1 VVDST
6 RLLDELGPA
15 RYAEALADHRQLLR
29 AAFERHEGLEVDTQ
43 GDSFFVVF
51 QTAKDAVAAAVAAQ
65 SSVAAKRWPAGVQLP
80 VRMGLHTG
88 EPVLTATGYVG
99 LDVHRA
105 ARICS
110 AGHGG
115 QVLVSQATRELIG
128 SELPD
133 GVELRDL
140 GEHRL
145 KDLSSP
151 HRLFQVLIA
160 GMPGDFPPLKTLETS
175 PTNLP
180 AQPTPLLGREREL
193 MDVCN
198 LLLRDEVRLLTF
210 TGAGG
215 TGKTRLALQ
224 AAAELL
230 EEFPSG
236 VCFVA
241 LAPIR
246 EPALIVPSIARTLGL
261 REGGSQPLQETLV
274 EYLRDE
280 QVLLVLDNFEQLRQ
294 ASPVLSELLAAC
306 SGLKLLVTSRAPL
319 RLSGEHLYPV
329 PPLLLPDRERPPEL
343 RLLAEF
349 EAVALFIARAQAVKP
364 DFVLTRDNAAA
375 VAEICHRLD
384 GLPLAI
390 ELTAARTMLLSPQ
403 AMLERLG
410 QRLQLLTGGARDLPA
425 RQRTLRSTID
435 WSHGLL
441 AEGEQRLLARLAVFV
456 GGRTLHAAQAVC
468 NPDRDLGP
476 DVLDGLATLVEN
488 NLLRQEA
495 PTDGEPRF
503 SMLETIHEYA
513 LERLRESGELAALR
527 RRHAEYLL
535 ALAEEAEP
543 QLVGPNQV
551 VWLERLEREHEN
563 LRAALAW
570 AVDAAPN
577 ELALRLTGALRIFW
591 RVRGHLSEGRRWL
604 EAALARAEDE
614 SAGPRAKALYAA
626 SVLALRQGD
635 YGPAKAWAQESLV
648 LSRGLGDSR
657 GAGRALQVLG
667 SIAVGERAYDEATR
681 LFEESE
687 ALCRKIGDK
696 SLLATTILDLGD
708 VALNQAEYER
718 ATVLLEESLALFQ
731 ELGDKD
737 GTAIALYNLG
747 SAALSEGRDERAV
760 GLLSEGLALFGEL
773 GYKEGIAY
781 CLEALAAA
789 TAAGASVVEAA
800 RLLGAADAA
809 SEAMGAALEPG
820 ERDRHERTKSMLRGE
835 LGEERFAQLWHEGRT
850 MTLDE
855 AVQYARERFGGLAR
869 L

>member
-6 RLLDELGPA
+6 RLLGELGPDD
-15 RYAEALADHRQLLR
+15 YAQALADHRRLLR
-29 AAFERHEGLEVDTQ
+29 AAFELHGGLEVDTQ

-51 QTAKDAVAAAVAAQ
+51 ERARDAVAAAVAAQ
-65 SSVAAKRWPAGVQLP
+65 HAVAGMRGPAGVHLP
-80 VRMGLHTG
+80 VRIGLHTG

-115 QVLVSQATRELIG
+115 QVLVSQTTRELIG
-128 SELPD
+128 PDLPD
-133 GVELRDL
+133 GIELRDL

-145 KDLSSP
+145 KDLSTP
-151 HRLFQVLIA
+151 HRLYQVLIA
-160 GMPGDFPPLKTLETS
+160 GMPSDFPPLKTLETS

-193 MDVCN
+193 KDVCD

-230 EEFPSG
+230 ERFPSG
-236 VCFVA
+236 VFLVP
-241 LAPIR
+241 LAPVR
-246 EPALIVPSIARTLGL
+246 EPALIVPSIAGTLGHK
-261 REGGSQPLQETLV
+261 EGGSQPLQKTLV
-274 EYLRDE
+274 EYLKDDR
-280 QVLLVLDNFEQLRQ
+280 VLLVLDNFEQLREG
-294 ASPVLSELLAAC
+294 SPVLSELLAAC

-329 PPLLLPDRERPPEL
+329 PPLLLPNREHPPDL

-349 EAVALFIARAQAVKP
+349 EAVALFIVRAQAAKP
-364 DFVLTRDNAAA
+364 DFALTRDNAAA

-390 ELTAARTMLLSPQ
+390 ELAAARTMLLSPQ

-435 WSHGLL
+435 WSYGLL
-441 AEGEQRLLARLAVFV
+441 AEGEQSLLARLAVFV
-456 GGRTLHAAQAVC
+456 GGRTLRAAQAVC
-468 NPDRDLGP
+468 NPDHDLGP
-476 DVLDGLATLVEN
+476 DLLDELAILVDN
-488 NLLRQEA
+488 NLLRQESQ
-495 PTDGEPRF
+495 PDGEPRF
-503 SMLETIHEYA
+503 LMLETIHEYA
-513 LERLRESGELAALR
+513 LERLRESGELAGLR
-527 RRHAEYLL
+527 RRHAEYFL

-543 QLVGPNQV
+543 ELGGPNQV
-551 VWLERLEREHEN
+551 VWLERLEKEHEN

-570 AVDAAPN
+570 GIDSAPN
-577 ELALRLTGALRIFW
+577 EVALRLTGALRAFW

-614 SAGPRAKALYAA
+614 STGPRAKALYGA

-635 YGPAKAWAQESLV
+635 YGPAKAWAQESLT
-648 LSRGLGDSR
+648 LCRGLGDGG
-657 GAGRALQVLG
+657 GAGRALQMLG
-667 SIAVGERAYDEATR
+667 SVAVGERAYDEAKR

-687 ALCRKIGDK
+687 ALCRKIGDR

-708 VALNQAEYER
+708 VALNQADYER
-718 ATVLLEESLALFQ
+718 ATVLLEESLALFR

-737 GTAIALYNLG
+737 GAAIALYNLG

-789 TAAGASVVEAA
+789 TASGASRVEAA

-820 ERDRHERTKSMLRGE
+820 ERDRRARTESMLRAQ
-835 LGEERFAQLWHEGRT
+835 LGEERFAELWSEGRN
-850 MTLDE
+850 MTLE
-855 AVQYARERFGGLAR
+855 GAVRYARERFSGLAR
-869 L
+869 I

>member
-6 RLLDELGPA
+6 RLLGELGPDH
-15 RYAEALADHRQLLR
+15 YAEALADHRQLLR
-29 AAFERHEGLEVDTQ
+29 AAFEQHDGLEVDTQ

-51 QTAKDAVAAAVAAQ
+51 RTAKDAVAAAVAAQ
-65 SSVAAKRWPAGVQLP
+65 RSVAAELWPAGGRLP

-115 QVLVSQATRELIG
+115 QVLVSQTTRELIG
-128 SELPD
+128 HDLPD

-145 KDLSSP
+145 KDLSTP
-151 HRLFQVLIA
+151 HRLYQVLIA

-193 MDVCN
+193 KDVCN
-198 LLLRDEVRLLTF
+198 LLLRDDVRLLTF

-230 EEFPSG
+230 EKFPSG
-236 VCFVA
+236 VFVVP
-241 LAPIR
+241 LAPVR
-246 EPALIVPSIARTLGL
+246 EPELIVPSIARTLGH
-261 REGGSQPLQETLV
+261 REGGSQPLQKTLV
-274 EYLRDE
+274 EYLKDE
-280 QVLLVLDNFEQLRQ
+280 RVLLVLDNFEQLPEG
-294 ASPVLSELLAAC
+294 SVLSELLAAC

-329 PPLLLPDRERPPEL
+329 PPLLLPDRERPPDL

-349 EAVALFIARAQAVKP
+349 EAIALFIARAQAAKP
-364 DFVLTRDNAAA
+364 DFALTRDNAAA

-390 ELTAARTMLLSPQ
+390 ELAAARTVLLSPQ

-435 WSHGLL
+435 WSYGLL
-441 AEGEQRLLARLAVFV
+441 EEGEQSLLARLAVFV
-456 GGRTLHAAQAVC
+456 GGRTLLAAQAVC
-468 NPDRDLGP
+468 NPDHDLGP
-476 DVLDGLATLVEN
+476 DLLDELAILVDN
-488 NLLRQEA
+488 NLLRQESQ
-495 PTDGEPRF
+495 PDGEPRF
-503 SMLETIHEYA
+503 MMLETIHEYA
-513 LERLRESGELAALR
+513 LERLRESGELAGLR
-527 RRHAEYLL
+527 SRHAEYFL

-543 QLVGPNQV
+543 ELGGPNQV
-551 VWLERLEREHEN
+551 VWLERLEREHGN

-570 AVDAAPN
+570 GIDSAPN
-577 ELALRLTGALRIFW
+577 ELALRLTGALRAFW

-614 SAGPRAKALYAA
+614 SAAPRAKALYGA

-635 YGPAKAWAQESLV
+635 YGPAKAWAQESLA
-648 LSRGLGDSR
+648 LCRGLGDGS
-657 GAGRALQVLG
+657 GAGRALQMLG
-667 SIAVGERAYDEATR
+667 SVAVGERAYDEANR

-708 VALNQAEYER
+708 VALNQADYER
-718 ATVLLEESLALFQ
+718 ATVLLEESLTLFQ

-737 GTAIALYNLG
+737 GAAIALYNLG

-760 GLLSEGLALFGEL
+760 GLLSDGLALFGEL
-773 GYKEGIAY
+773 GYKEGMAY
-781 CLEALAAA
+781 CLEALASA
-789 TAAGASVVEAA
+789 TASGASRVEAA

-820 ERDRHERTKSMLRGE
+820 ERDRRARTESMLRAQ
-835 LGEERFAQLWHEGRT
+835 LGEERFAELWSEGRN

-855 AVQYARERFGGLAR
+855 AVRYARERFSGLAR
-869 L
+869 I

>member
-6 RLLDELGPA
+6 RLLGELGPD
-15 RYAEALADHRQLLR
+15 RYAEALADHRRRLR
-29 AAFERHEGLEVDTQ
+29 TAFERHQGLEVDTQ

-51 QTAKDAVAAAVAAQ
+51 ERARDAVAAAVAAQ
-65 SSVAAKRWPAGVQLP
+65 RSVEGVDLS
-80 VRMGLHTG
+80 VRIGLHTG

-115 QVLVSQATRELIG
+115 QVLVSQTTRELIG
-128 SELPD
+128 GDLPD
-133 GVELRDL
+133 GLALRDL

-145 KDLSSP
+145 KDLSTP

-160 GMPGDFPPLKTLETS
+160 GMPADFPPLKTLETS

-193 MDVCN
+193 KDVCK
-198 LLLRDEVRLLTF
+198 LLLRDDVRLLTL

-215 TGKTRLALQ
+215 TGKTRLGLQ

-230 EEFPSG
+230 EEFPGG
-236 VCFVA
+236 VFLVR

-246 EPALIVPSIARTLGL
+246 EPELVVPSIARTLGH
-261 REGGSQPLQETLV
+261 REGGSRPLQETLV
-274 EYLRDE
+274 EHLKDE
-280 QVLLVLDNFEQLRQ
+280 RVLLVLDNFEQLR
-294 ASPVLSELLAAC
+294 AGAPVLSELLAAC

-329 PPLLLPDRERPPEL
+329 PPLLLPDRDRLPDL

-349 EAVALFIARAQAVKP
+349 EAVALFVARAKAARP
-364 DFVLTRDNAAA
+364 DFALTRDNAGA

-390 ELTAARTMLLSPQ
+390 ELAAARTMLLSPQ

-410 QRLQLLTGGARDLPA
+410 QRLQLLTGGAHDLPA

-435 WSHGLL
+435 WSYGLL
-441 AEGEQRLLARLAVFV
+441 TERDQILLARLAVFV
-456 GGRTLHAAQAVC
+456 GGRTLRAAQAVC
-468 NPDRDLGP
+468 NPDHDLGP
-476 DVLDGLATLVEN
+476 ELLDELAVLVDN
-488 NLLRQEA
+488 NLLQQESQA
-495 PTDGEPRF
+495 DGEPRF

-513 LERLRESGELAALR
+513 RERLRQSGELAELR
-527 RRHAEYLL
+527 RRHAEYFL

-543 QLVGPNQV
+543 QLGGPDQV
-551 VWLERLEREHEN
+551 VWLERLETEHEN

-570 AVDAAPN
+570 AIDSAPS

-604 EAALARAEDE
+604 EAALAGGEEAAAR
-614 SAGPRAKALYAA
+614 PRAKALYGA

-635 YGPAKAWAQESLV
+635 YEPAKAWAQESLA
-648 LSRGLGDSR
+648 LCRELGDAG
-657 GAGRALQVLG
+657 GAGRALQMLG
-667 SIAVGERAYDEATR
+667 SVAVGERAYDEATR

-687 ALCRKIGDK
+687 ALCRRLGDK
-696 SLLATTILDLGD
+696 ALLATTILDLGD
-708 VALNQAEYER
+708 VALNQAEYDR
-718 ATVLLEESLALFQ
+718 ATALLEESLALFQ

-737 GTAIALYNLG
+737 GAAIALYNLG

-789 TAAGASVVEAA
+789 TASDGSVVEAA

-809 SEAMGAALEPG
+809 SEAVGAALEPG
-820 ERDRHERTKSMLRGE
+820 ERDRHARTESTLRAQ
-835 LGEERFAQLWHEGRT
+835 LGEERFAELWSEGRG

-855 AVQYARERFGGLAR
+855 AVAYARERFTAAV
-869 L
+869 